1 MERKAAYANL
11 AKWFEYLNDDCG
23 YENWSQYLIFKLS
36 RFPLVTGLDVGCGGG
51 WFTRSFQKHGY
62 RMTGLDKSAEMLDFA
77 QEKAL
82 KEGVRGEYLL
92 GDITSFRSP
101 KKFDFVTAINDCVNY
116 IPKNK
121 LNAAFKSVYGALN
134 KNGVFLFDISSERKF
149 LEKIANTVSVDD
161 RDDVTYM
168 SFNKAE
174 EDGATMEVTLF
185 AKRADGA
192 YERLDETHRQ
202 YRYTKEEIIAALEK
216 NGFTVLEAEGFL
228 GEDET
233 HSDRLCFLAQKGGK
247 K

>member
-77 QEKAL
+77 QEQAL

-161 RDDVTYM
+161 SEAY
-168 SFNKAE
+168 AE
-174 EDGATMEVTLF
+174 EHKNDFRYVEYNKQFEERERALQDSDSKKK
-185 AKRADGA
+185 KR
-192 YERLDETHRQ
+192 
-202 YRYTKEEIIAALEK
+202 KPPK
-216 NGFTVLEAEGFL
+216 ML
-228 GEDET
+228 GE
-233 HSDRLCFLAQKGGK
+233 
-247 K
+247 